1 MGDGFTGLQ
10 GDSSEVQVDVA
21 IIGAGPAGLTAG
33 YLLSKQGL
41 KVAIIEKDTRYV
53 GGISRTV
60 EHEGYRFD
68 IGGHRFFSK
77 SQQVVDLWNEILP
90 DDFIQRPR
98 MSRIYYE
105 GKFYSYPLRAFEAL
119 RNLGIWRSTTC
130 MASYAWTKLFPI
142 KEVKSFEDWTSNQF
156 GKKLYSIFFKTY
168 TEKVWGMPCNEMSA
182 DWAAQR
188 IKGLSLGAAVFDGL
202 KRSLGL
208 NKRPNDGMQTKT
220 LLETFRYPRQGPGM
234 MWEAAR
240 DKIVAAGSL
249 VLMGHAMKQLA
260 SDGQGGWRLSATRAE
275 DGGET
280 VIRARHAISSAPMRE
295 LAARLHPLPQST
307 LEASRLKYRDF
318 LTVALKIRSEDLFPD
333 NWIYIHDSKVR
344 VGRVQNFRS
353 WSPEMVPDES
363 VACVGLEYFCF
374 EGDDLW
380 ASSDE
385 DLIKLATKEMDILGL
400 VDPAKV
406 IGGAVV
412 RQEKAYPVYDDEY
425 AANVAAMRAELE
437 ASHPTLHLVGR
448 NGMHRYNNQDHAMM
462 TAMLTVENILAGH
475 RVYDIW
481 CVNEDAEYHEAGDE
495 GAQNSIPA
503 RAVSED
509 QAAAL
514 NSLRDVPTRIVDDVA
529 AKVDAKVEG
538 KDRAAA

>member
-1 MGDGFTGLQ
+1 MSAGDFMTGTATAAR
-10 GDSSEVQVDVA
+10 GEIAVDVA
-21 IIGAGPAGLTAG
+21 IIGAGPAGLTAA
-33 YLLSKQGL
+33 YLLSKAG
-41 KVAIIEKDTRYV
+41 KRVAVIEKDPTYV

-77 SQQVVDLWNEILP
+77 SQAVVDLWNEILP

-119 RNLGIWRSTTC
+119 RNLGVLRSAAC
-130 MASYAWTKLFPI
+130 MLSYLQSKLMPI
-142 KEVKSFEDWTSNQF
+142 REVKSFEDWTSNQF

-188 IKGLSLGAAVFDGL
+188 IKGLSLWGAVTDGL

-208 NKRPNDGMQTKT
+208 NKRPNDGQAVKT
-220 LLETFRYPRQGPGM
+220 LLETFRYPRLGPGM

-240 DKIVAAGSL
+240 DRIVERGGV
-249 VLMGHAMKQLA
+249 VLMNHALKQLA
-260 SDGQGGWRLSATRAE
+260 SDGQGGWRLTASGP
-275 DGGET
+275 DGET
-280 VIRARHAISSAPMRE
+280 AINAGHTISSAPMRE
-295 LAARLHPLPQST
+295 LAARLYPLPIST
-307 LEASRLKYRDF
+307 IEASHLKYRDF
-318 LTVALKIRSEDLFPD
+318 LTVALMIRSDDLFPD
-333 NWIYIHDSKVR
+333 NWIYIHDSKVQ

-353 WSPEMVPDES
+353 WSPEMVPGQD

-374 EGDDLW
+374 EGDGLW
-380 ASSDE
+380 AMADAE
-385 DLIKLATKEMDILGL
+385 LVELAKSEMEILGL
-400 VDPAKV
+400 VSPDKV

-412 RQEKAYPVYDDEY
+412 RQEKAYPVYDEHY
-425 AANVAAMRAELE
+425 AANVEAMRRELE
-437 ASHPTLHLVGR
+437 AKHPSLHLVGR

-462 TAMLTVENILAGH
+462 TAMLTVENILAGA
-475 RVYDIW
+475 RVYDTW
-481 CVNEDAEYHEAGDE
+481 CVNEDAEYHEAGNE
-495 GAQNSIPA
+495 GAEKALPA
-503 RAVSED
+503 RERISQD

-514 NSLRDVPTRIVDDVA
+514 ASVREVPQPVA
-529 AKVDAKVEG
+529 ADPSHRKVA
-538 KDRAAA
+538 